1 MEPYS
6 HIAFSE
12 SIENILNEYPG
23 TPFDK
28 IHFLKLPALPDDRGV
43 VELISPAGKL
53 LDKLEYHE
61 GMHLELFTDTQG
73 VSLERVDLSEDSDN
87 PDNWKSASSES
98 GFATP
103 GRLNSQHLE
112 VSFIQNAITVSP
124 RVFDPLAPGGD
135 SFVTISYAFD
145 KPGYIGSISIYNLEG
160 REIKQIMRN
169 AYLAQKGFVTW
180 EGTSQNGLKVPIG
193 YYIILFEIFD
203 LQGKIMRYKEK
214 VVVGTRF

>member
-1 MEPYS
+1 MQPYS
-6 HIAFSE
+6 HIAFSQN
-12 SIENILNEYPG
+12 IENILNESPA
-23 TPFDK
+23 TAFDK
-28 IHFLKLPALPDDRGV
+28 IHFVKLPAFPDDRGV
-43 VELISPAGKL
+43 VELLNPAGTL

-61 GMHLELFTDTQG
+61 GMHHDLFADTQG
-73 VSLERVDLSEDSDN
+73 VSLERVEFSEDSAN

-98 GFATP
+98 GYATP

-112 VSFIQNAITVSP
+112 ISFIQNEITVSP
-124 RVFDPLAPGGD
+124 LVFDPLAPGGD

-160 REIKQIMRN
+160 REIKQIMKN

-180 EGTSQNGLKVPIG
+180 EGTSQNGLKAPIG
-193 YYIILFEIFD
+193 YYIILFEIFN
-203 LQGKIMRYKEK
+203 LQGNVMRFKEK